1 MSVHI
6 IYIPVFMCFLLEL
19 EITGNKG
26 KQQFVAAAET
36 LPRNQS
42 WNLYWLQFVESRY
55 N

>member
-1 MSVHI
+1 MSVYI
-6 IYIPVFMCFLLEL
+6 IYIPVLMCFLREL

-26 KQQFVAAAET
+26 KQHFVAGAET
-36 LPRNQS
+36 VLRNQS